1 LGATSNQQP
10 ETSNMERI
18 LIVDDDQSMRYSL
31 NRMLEGQ
38 GLQLSLAKNG
48 AEALER
54 FEQDRPDLVVMD
66 IKMPGQSGLEVLR
79 EIKERDPKALVILMT
94 AFGTTETAIEAMKY
108 GAFDYILKPFD
119 IPQMRGL
126 VERALE
132 VSRMMK
138 KIVSLPD
145 REEAEAAEETLVG
158 SSTAMQQI
166 YKMIG
171 QVAPTEVTVLLRGE
185 SGTGKEMAARAVY
198 HHSRRGDK
206 SFLPVNC
213 AAIPETLLESELFG
227 HEKGSF
233 TGALTR
239 RIGKFEQCHGGT
251 LFLDEIGD
259 MTPATQAKIL
269 RVLQD
274 RQFERL
280 GGSERITVDVRVIVA
295 TNKDLEKAIREGSF
309 RQDLYYRLKVV
320 TLQLPPL
327 RDRKEDIPELVR
339 YFLRRFRADINR
351 EVADISPRALE
362 KLMRYHWPGNVRE
375 LENTVKRALV
385 IAKGHTLLAE
395 DFLLEGM
402 DAEMG
407 PAEHLD
413 LEERLQKLMEP
424 VFKELLELSR
434 RSPGADLM
442 SELEKILIKRALQ
455 ETRGNQV
462 QAAILL
468 GISRNT
474 LRSKIE
480 RYRIRKDV
488 AIVEEE

>member
-1 LGATSNQQP
+1 
-10 ETSNMERI
+10 MERI

-48 AEALER
+48 PEALER

-66 IKMPGQSGLEVLR
+66 IKMPGRSGLEVLR
-79 EIKERDPKALVILMT
+79 EIKEKDPKALVILMT

-145 REEAEAAEETLVG
+145 REKGEAAEETLVG
-158 SSTAMQQI
+158 SSPAMQQT

-185 SGTGKEMAARAVY
+185 SGTGKEMVARAIY
-198 HHSRRGDK
+198 HHSRRGDRT
-206 SFLPVNC
+206 FLPVNC

-227 HEKGSF
+227 HEKGAF

-320 TLQLPPL
+320 TLHLPPL

-339 YFLRRFRADINR
+339 YFLQRFRGDINR
-351 EVADISPRALE
+351 EVGDISPRALE
-362 KLMRYHWPGNVRE
+362 RLMRYHWPGNVRE

-385 IAKGHTLLAE
+385 MAKGHTLLAE
-395 DFLLEGM
+395 DFLLEGV
-402 DAEMG
+402 DAGMG

-424 VFKELLELSR
+424 VFKELLEVSR
-434 RSPGADLM
+434 RNPGADLM

-455 ETRGNQV
+455 ETKGNQV

>member
-1 LGATSNQQP
+1 
-10 ETSNMERI
+10 MERI
-18 LIVDDDQSMRYSL
+18 LIVDDDSSMRYSL

-38 GLQLSLAKNG
+38 GLGVSLAKNG
-48 AEALER
+48 IEALER
-54 FEQDRPDLVVMD
+54 FAQDQPDLVVMD
-66 IKMPGQSGLEVLR
+66 IKMPGRSGLEVLR

-94 AFGTTETAIEAMKY
+94 AFGTTETAIEAMKF

-126 VERALE
+126 VERALKI
-132 VSRMMK
+132 SRMMK
-138 KIVSLPD
+138 KMVSLPD
-145 REEAEAAEETLVG
+145 REETRGSEETLVG
-158 SSTAMQQI
+158 SSPAMQQV

-171 QVAPTEVTVLLRGE
+171 QVAATEVTVLLRGE
-185 SGTGKEMAARAVY
+185 SGTGKEMVARAIY

-206 SFLPVNC
+206 PFLPVNC

-227 HEKGSF
+227 HEKGAF

-239 RIGKFEQCHGGT
+239 RVGKFEQCHGGT

-269 RVLQD
+269 RVFQD

-280 GGSERITVDVRVIVA
+280 GGSERITSDVRVIVA
-295 TNKDLEKAIREGSF
+295 TNKDLEKAIREGTF

-320 TLQLPPL
+320 TLHLPPL
-327 RDRKEDIPELVR
+327 RERKEDIPELVR
-339 YFLRRFRADINR
+339 YFLQRFRADINR
-351 EVADISPRALE
+351 EVLDISPKSLE
-362 KLMRYHWPGNVRE
+362 NLMRYPWPGNVRE
-375 LENTVKRALV
+375 LENAVKRALV
-385 IAKGHTLLAE
+385 IAKSHSLLPE
-395 DFLLEGM
+395 DFSLEGVER
-402 DAEMG
+402 EMG

-413 LEERLQKLMEP
+413 LEERLQKMMEP

-434 RSPGADLM
+434 RSPGTDLM
-442 SELEKILIKRALQ
+442 SELERILIKRALQ
-455 ETRGNQV
+455 ETKGNQV
-462 QAAILL
+462 QAAVLL

-474 LRSKIE
+474 LRSKVE

-488 AIVEEE
+488 SIVEEE

>member
-1 LGATSNQQP
+1 
-10 ETSNMERI
+10 MERI
-18 LIVDDDQSMRYSL
+18 LIVDDDSSMRYSL

-38 GLQLSLAKNG
+38 GLGVSLAKNG
-48 AEALER
+48 IEALER
-54 FEQDRPDLVVMD
+54 FAQDQPDLVVMD
-66 IKMPGQSGLEVLR
+66 IKMPGRSGLEVLR

-94 AFGTTETAIEAMKY
+94 AFGTTETAIEAMKF

-132 VSRMMK
+132 ISRMMK
-138 KIVSLPD
+138 KMVSLPD
-145 REEAEAAEETLVG
+145 REETRGSEETLVG
-158 SSTAMQQI
+158 SSPAMQQV

-171 QVAPTEVTVLLRGE
+171 QVAATEVTVLLRGE
-185 SGTGKEMAARAVY
+185 SGTGKEMVARAIY

-206 SFLPVNC
+206 PFLPVNC

-227 HEKGSF
+227 HEKGAF

-239 RIGKFEQCHGGT
+239 RVGKFEQCHGGT

-259 MTPATQAKIL
+259 MTPATQSKIL

-280 GGSERITVDVRVIVA
+280 GGSERITSDVRVIVA
-295 TNKDLEKAIREGSF
+295 TNKDLEKAIREGTF

-320 TLQLPPL
+320 TLHLPPL
-327 RDRKEDIPELVR
+327 RERKEDIPELVR
-339 YFLRRFRADINR
+339 YFLQRFRADINR
-351 EVADISPRALE
+351 EVLDISPKSLE
-362 KLMRYHWPGNVRE
+362 NLMRYHWPGNVRE
-375 LENTVKRALV
+375 LENAVKRALV
-385 IAKGHTLLAE
+385 IAKSHSLLPE
-395 DFLLEGM
+395 DFSQEGM
-402 DAEMG
+402 EREMG
-407 PAEHLD
+407 PGEHLD
-413 LEERLQKLMEP
+413 LEERLQKMMEP

-434 RSPGADLM
+434 RSPGTDLM
-442 SELEKILIKRALQ
+442 SELERILIKRALQ
-455 ETRGNQV
+455 ETKGNQV
-462 QAAILL
+462 QAAVLL

-488 AIVEEE
+488 SIVEEE

>member
-1 LGATSNQQP
+1 
-10 ETSNMERI
+10 MERI

-54 FEQDRPDLVVMD
+54 FEQDRPELVVMD

-145 REEAEAAEETLVG
+145 REKAEAAEETLVG
-158 SSTAMQQI
+158 SSTVMQQI

-206 SFLPVNC
+206 PFLPVNC

-339 YFLRRFRADINR
+339 YFLQRFRADINR

-375 LENTVKRALV
+375 LENAVKRALV

>member
-1 LGATSNQQP
+1 
-10 ETSNMERI
+10 MERI
-18 LIVDDDQSMRYSL
+18 LVVDDDPSMRYSL

-38 GLQLSLAKNG
+38 GLGVSLAKNG
-48 AEALER
+48 IEALER
-54 FEQDRPDLVVMD
+54 FAQDAPDLVVMD
-66 IKMPGQSGLEVLR
+66 IKMPGQSGLEVLK
-79 EIKERDPKALVILMT
+79 EIKEKDPKALVILMT
-94 AFGTTETAIEAMKY
+94 AFGTTETAIEAMKF

-138 KIVSLPD
+138 KMVSLPD
-145 REEAEAAEETLVG
+145 REKTEPAEETIVG
-158 SSTAMQQI
+158 SSAVMQPI

-171 QVAPTEVTVLLRGE
+171 QVAPTEVTALLRGE
-185 SGTGKEMAARAVY
+185 SGTGKELVARAIY
-198 HHSRRGDK
+198 HHSRRADK
-206 SFLPVNC
+206 PFLPVNC

-239 RIGKFEQCHGGT
+239 RIGKFEQGHGGT
-251 LFLDEIGD
+251 IFLDEIGD

-274 RQFERL
+274 KQFERL
-280 GGSERITVDVRVIVA
+280 GGSERITVDVRLIVA
-295 TNKDLEKAIREGSF
+295 TNKDLEKAIREGTF

-320 TLQLPPL
+320 TLHLPPL
-327 RDRKEDIPELVR
+327 RERKEDIPELVR
-339 YFLRRFRADINR
+339 YFLQRFRFDVNR
-351 EVADISPRALE
+351 DVLEISPKALE
-362 KLMRYHWPGNVRE
+362 KIMRYSWPGNVRE
-375 LENTVKRALV
+375 LENSVKRAMV
-385 IAKGHTLLAE
+385 IAKGQTLLAE
-395 DFLLEGM
+395 DFLLEGVEE
-402 DAEMG
+402 EMG
-407 PAEHLD
+407 PAEHLE
-413 LEERLQKLMEP
+413 LEERLQIRMEP

-434 RSPGADLM
+434 KSPGADLM
-442 SELEKILIKRALQ
+442 SELEKIVVKRALQ
-455 ETRGNQV
+455 ETKGNQV
-462 QAAILL
+462 QAAVLL

>member
-1 LGATSNQQP
+1 
-10 ETSNMERI
+10 MERI
-18 LIVDDDQSMRYSL
+18 LIVDDDSSMRYSL

-38 GLQLSLAKNG
+38 GLGVSLAKNG
-48 AEALER
+48 IEALER
-54 FEQDRPDLVVMD
+54 FAQDHPDLVVMD
-66 IKMPGQSGLEVLR
+66 IKMPGRSGLEVLR
-79 EIKERDPKALVILMT
+79 EIKEKDPKALVILMT
-94 AFGTTETAIEAMKY
+94 AFGTTETAIEAMKF

-126 VERALE
+126 VERALKI
-132 VSRMMK
+132 SRMMK
-138 KIVSLPD
+138 KMVSLPD
-145 REEAEAAEETLVG
+145 REETKGSEETLVG
-158 SSTAMQQI
+158 SSLAMQQV

-171 QVAPTEVTVLLRGE
+171 QVAATEVTVLLRGE
-185 SGTGKEMAARAVY
+185 SGTGKEMVARAIY

-206 SFLPVNC
+206 PFLPVNC

-227 HEKGSF
+227 HEKGAF

-239 RIGKFEQCHGGT
+239 RVGKFEQCHGGT

-280 GGSERITVDVRVIVA
+280 GGSERITSDVRVIVA
-295 TNKDLEKAIREGSF
+295 TNKDLEKGIREGTF

-320 TLQLPPL
+320 TLHLPPL
-327 RDRKEDIPELVR
+327 RERKEDIPELVR
-339 YFLRRFRADINR
+339 YFLQRFRADINR
-351 EVADISPRALE
+351 EVLDISPKSLE
-362 KLMRYHWPGNVRE
+362 NLMRYPWPGNVRE
-375 LENTVKRALV
+375 LENAVKRALV
-385 IAKGHTLLAE
+385 IAKSHSLLPE
-395 DFLLEGM
+395 DFSLDGM
-402 DAEMG
+402 EREMG

-413 LEERLQKLMEP
+413 LEERLQRMMDP

-434 RSPGADLM
+434 RSPGTDLM
-442 SELEKILIKRALQ
+442 SELERILIKRALQ
-455 ETRGNQV
+455 ETKGNQV
-462 QAAILL
+462 QAAVLL

-488 AIVEEE
+488 SIVEEE

>member
-1 LGATSNQQP
+1 
-10 ETSNMERI
+10 MERI
-18 LIVDDDQSMRYSL
+18 LIVDDDSSMRYSL
-31 NRMLEGQ
+31 NRMLEGR
-38 GLQLSLAKNG
+38 GLGVSLAKNG
-48 AEALER
+48 IEALER
-54 FEQDRPDLVVMD
+54 FAQDQPDLVVMD
-66 IKMPGQSGLEVLR
+66 IKMPGRSGLEVLR

-94 AFGTTETAIEAMKY
+94 AFGTTETAIEAMKF

-132 VSRMMK
+132 ISRMMK
-138 KIVSLPD
+138 KMVSLPD
-145 REEAEAAEETLVG
+145 REETRGSEETLVG
-158 SSTAMQQI
+158 SSPAMQQV

-185 SGTGKEMAARAVY
+185 SGTGKEMVARAIY

-206 SFLPVNC
+206 PFLPVNC

-227 HEKGSF
+227 HEKGAF

-239 RIGKFEQCHGGT
+239 RVGKFEQCHGGT

-280 GGSERITVDVRVIVA
+280 GGSERITSDVRVIVA
-295 TNKDLEKAIREGSF
+295 TNKDLEKAIREGTF

-320 TLQLPPL
+320 TLHLPPL
-327 RDRKEDIPELVR
+327 RERKEDIPELVR
-339 YFLRRFRADINR
+339 YFLQRFRADINR
-351 EVADISPRALE
+351 DVLDISPKSLE
-362 KLMRYHWPGNVRE
+362 NLMRYHWPGNVRE
-375 LENTVKRALV
+375 LENAVKRALV
-385 IAKGHTLLAE
+385 IAKSHSLLPE
-395 DFLLEGM
+395 DFSLEGM
-402 DAEMG
+402 EREMG

-413 LEERLQKLMEP
+413 LEERLQKMMEP

-434 RSPGADLM
+434 RNPGTDLM
-442 SELEKILIKRALQ
+442 SELERILIKRALQ
-455 ETRGNQV
+455 ETKGNQV
-462 QAAILL
+462 QAAVLL

-474 LRSKIE
+474 LRSKVE

-488 AIVEEE
+488 SIVEEE

>member
-1 LGATSNQQP
+1 
-10 ETSNMERI
+10 MERI
-18 LIVDDDQSMRYSL
+18 LIVDDDPSMRYSL

-38 GLQLSLAKNG
+38 GLQISLAKNG
-48 AEALER
+48 PEALER

-66 IKMPGQSGLEVLR
+66 IRMPGRSGLEVLR
-79 EIKERDPKALVILMT
+79 EIKEKDPKALVILMT
-94 AFGTTETAIEAMKY
+94 AFGTTETAIEAMKF

-145 REEAEAAEETLVG
+145 REKGEAAEETLVG
-158 SSTAMQQI
+158 SSAVMQQT
-166 YKMIG
+166 YKLIG

-185 SGTGKEMAARAVY
+185 SGTGKEMVARAIY

-206 SFLPVNC
+206 PFLPVNC

-227 HEKGSF
+227 HEKGAF

-251 LFLDEIGD
+251 LFLDEIGE
-259 MTPATQAKIL
+259 MTPATQAKVL

-295 TNKDLEKAIREGSF
+295 TNKDLEKAIREGTF

-320 TLQLPPL
+320 TLPLPPL

-339 YFLRRFRADINR
+339 YFLQRFRDSINR
-351 EVADISPRALE
+351 EMGDISPRALE

-375 LENTVKRALV
+375 LENAVKRALV
-385 IAKGHTLLAE
+385 ITKGHTLLGE
-395 DFLLEGM
+395 DFLLEGA
-402 DAEMG
+402 DDGMG

-413 LEERLQKLMEP
+413 AEERLQKLMEP
-424 VFKELLELSR
+424 VFKQLLDLSR

>member
-1 LGATSNQQP
+1 
-10 ETSNMERI
+10 MERI
-18 LIVDDDQSMRYSL
+18 LIVDDDPSMRYSL
-31 NRMLEGQ
+31 NRMLEAQ
-38 GLQLSLAKNG
+38 GLQLFLAKNG
-48 AEALER
+48 PEALER
-54 FEQDRPDLVVMD
+54 FEQDRPDVVVMD
-66 IKMPGQSGLEVLR
+66 IKMPGKSGLEVLH
-79 EIKERDPKALVILMT
+79 EIKEKDPKALVILMT

-145 REEAEAAEETLVG
+145 REKGGEAEETLVG
-158 SSTAMQQI
+158 SSAAMQQV

-171 QVAPTEVTVLLRGE
+171 QVAPAEVTVLLRGE
-185 SGTGKEMAARAVY
+185 SGTGKEMVARAIY

-206 SFLPVNC
+206 AFLPVNC

-227 HEKGSF
+227 HEKGAF

-259 MTPATQAKIL
+259 MTPATQAKVL

-280 GGSERITVDVRVIVA
+280 GGTERISVDVRVIVA

-320 TLQLPPL
+320 TIHLPPL

-339 YFLRRFRADINR
+339 YFLHRFRGDINR
-351 EVADISPRALE
+351 EVGDIAPRALE
-362 KLMRYHWPGNVRE
+362 KLMRYTWPGNVRE

-385 IAKGHTLLAE
+385 MAKGHTLLAE
-395 DFLLEGM
+395 DFLLEGL
-402 DAEMG
+402 DTGMG

-413 LEERLQKLMEP
+413 WEERLQKLMAP

-434 RSPGADLM
+434 RTPGADLM
-442 SELEKILIKRALQ
+442 SELERILIKKALQ
-455 ETRGNQV
+455 ETKGNQV
-462 QAAILL
+462 QASVLL

>member
-1 LGATSNQQP
+1 
-10 ETSNMERI
+10 MDRI
-18 LIVDDDQSMRYSL
+18 LIVDDDSSMRYSL

-38 GLQLSLAKNG
+38 GFLVSLAKNG
-48 AEALER
+48 TEALDR
-54 FEQDRPDLVVMD
+54 FQEEKPDLVIMD
-66 IKMPGQSGLEVLR
+66 IRMPGQSGLEVLQ
-79 EIKERDPKALVILMT
+79 EIKQRDPKALVILMT
-94 AFGTTETAIEAMKY
+94 AFGTTETAIEAMKF

-119 IPQMRGL
+119 VPRMKDL
-126 VERALE
+126 VDRALE
-132 VSRMMK
+132 VSRIMK

-145 REEAEAAEETLVG
+145 QEEGGAGEEAIVG
-158 SSTAMQQI
+158 SSLLMQQI

-185 SGTGKEMAARAVY
+185 SGTGKELVARAIY
-198 HHSRRGDK
+198 HHSRRADQT
-206 SFLPVNC
+206 FLPVNC

-239 RIGKFEQCHGGT
+239 RIGKFEQCSGGT
-251 LFLDEIGD
+251 IFLDEIGD

-274 RQFERL
+274 KQFERL
-280 GGSERITVDVRVIVA
+280 GGSERITVDIRLIVA
-295 TNKDLEKAIREGSF
+295 TNKDLEKAIREGTF

-320 TLQLPPL
+320 SLFLPPL
-327 RDRKEDIPELVR
+327 RERKEDIPELVR
-339 YFLRRFRADINR
+339 YFLQRFRGEVNR
-351 EVADISPRALE
+351 EVNNVSPRALE
-362 KLMRYHWPGNVRE
+362 KLMRYAWPGNVRE
-375 LENTVKRALV
+375 LENAVKRAMV
-385 IAKGHTLLAE
+385 IVKGNTLLPE
-395 DFLLEGM
+395 DFLLEGTEAQM
-402 DAEMG
+402 DS
-407 PAEHLD
+407 AEHLR
-413 LEERLQKLMEP
+413 LEERIERGMEP

-434 RSPGADLM
+434 RSPGSDLM
-442 SELEKILIKRALQ
+442 SELEKILIKRALR

-480 RYRIRKDV
+480 RYRIKKDV
-488 AIVEEE
+488 AIVEEND

>member
-1 LGATSNQQP
+1 
-10 ETSNMERI
+10 MERI
-18 LIVDDDQSMRYSL
+18 LIVDDDSSMRYSL

-38 GLQLSLAKNG
+38 GLGVSLAKNG
-48 AEALER
+48 IEALER
-54 FEQDRPDLVVMD
+54 FAQDHPDLVVMD
-66 IKMPGQSGLEVLR
+66 IKMPGRSGLEVLR
-79 EIKERDPKALVILMT
+79 EIKEKDPKALVILMT
-94 AFGTTETAIEAMKY
+94 AFGTTETAIEAMKF

-126 VERALE
+126 VERALKI
-132 VSRMMK
+132 SRMMK
-138 KIVSLPD
+138 KMVSLPD
-145 REEAEAAEETLVG
+145 REETRGSEETLVG
-158 SSTAMQQI
+158 SSPAMQQV

-171 QVAPTEVTVLLRGE
+171 QVAATEVTVLLRGE
-185 SGTGKEMAARAVY
+185 SGTGKEMVARAIY

-206 SFLPVNC
+206 PFLPVNC

-227 HEKGSF
+227 HEKGAF

-239 RIGKFEQCHGGT
+239 RVGKFEQCHGGT

-280 GGSERITVDVRVIVA
+280 GGSERITSDVRVIVA
-295 TNKDLEKAIREGSF
+295 TNKDLEKGIREGTF

-320 TLQLPPL
+320 TLHLPPL
-327 RDRKEDIPELVR
+327 RERKEDIPELVR
-339 YFLRRFRADINR
+339 YFLQRFRADINR
-351 EVADISPRALE
+351 EVLDISPKSLE
-362 KLMRYHWPGNVRE
+362 NLMRYPWPGNVRE
-375 LENTVKRALV
+375 LENAVKRALV
-385 IAKGHTLLAE
+385 IAKSHSLLPE
-395 DFLLEGM
+395 DFSLEGVER
-402 DAEMG
+402 EMG

-413 LEERLQKLMEP
+413 LEERLQKMMES

-434 RSPGADLM
+434 RSPGTDLM
-442 SELEKILIKRALQ
+442 SELERILIKRALQ
-455 ETRGNQV
+455 ETKGNQV
-462 QAAILL
+462 QAAVLL

-474 LRSKIE
+474 LRSKVE

-488 AIVEEE
+488 SIVEEE

>member
-1 LGATSNQQP
+1 
-10 ETSNMERI
+10 MERI
-18 LIVDDDQSMRYSL
+18 LIVDDDPSMRYSL

-38 GLQLSLAKNG
+38 GLQISLAKNG
-48 AEALER
+48 PEALER
-54 FEQDRPDLVVMD
+54 FEQDHPDLVVMD
-66 IKMPGQSGLEVLR
+66 IRMPGRSGLEVLR
-79 EIKERDPKALVILMT
+79 EIKEKDPKALVILMT
-94 AFGTTETAIEAMKY
+94 AFGTTETAIEAMKF

-145 REEAEAAEETLVG
+145 REKGEAAEETLVG
-158 SSTAMQQI
+158 SSPLMQQT

-185 SGTGKEMAARAVY
+185 SGTGKEMVARAIY

-206 SFLPVNC
+206 PFLPVNC

-227 HEKGSF
+227 HEKGAF

-259 MTPATQAKIL
+259 MTPATQAKVL

-295 TNKDLEKAIREGSF
+295 TNKDLEKAIREGTF

-320 TLQLPPL
+320 TLPLPPL

-339 YFLRRFRADINR
+339 YFLQRFRDDINR
-351 EVADISPRALE
+351 EVGDISPRALE

-375 LENTVKRALV
+375 LENAVKRALV
-385 IAKGHTLLAE
+385 ISKGHTLLGE
-395 DFLLEGM
+395 DFLLEGA
-402 DAEMG
+402 DDGMG

-424 VFKELLELSR
+424 VFKQLLDLSR

-442 SELEKILIKRALQ
+442 SELEKILIKRSLQ
-455 ETRGNQV
+455 ETKGNQV

>member
-1 LGATSNQQP
+1 
-10 ETSNMERI
+10 MERI
-18 LIVDDDQSMRYSL
+18 LVVDDDSSMRYSL

-38 GLQLSLAKNG
+38 GLGVSLAKNG
-48 AEALER
+48 IEALER
-54 FEQDRPDLVVMD
+54 FTQDQPDLVVMD
-66 IKMPGQSGLEVLR
+66 IKMPGRSGLEVLR

-94 AFGTTETAIEAMKY
+94 AFGTTETAIEAMKF

-138 KIVSLPD
+138 KMVSLPD
-145 REEAEAAEETLVG
+145 REETSVAEETLVG
-158 SSTAMQQI
+158 SSPAMQQV

-171 QVAPTEVTVLLRGE
+171 QVAATEVTVLLRGE
-185 SGTGKEMAARAVY
+185 SGTGKEMVARAIY

-206 SFLPVNC
+206 PFLPVNC

-227 HEKGSF
+227 HEKGAF

-239 RIGKFEQCHGGT
+239 RVGRFEQCHGGT

-274 RQFERL
+274 GQFERL
-280 GGSERITVDVRVIVA
+280 GGSERITSDVRVIVA
-295 TNKDLEKAIREGSF
+295 TNKDLEKAIREGTF

-327 RDRKEDIPELVR
+327 RERKEDIPELVR
-339 YFLRRFRADINR
+339 YFLQRFRVDVNR
-351 EVADISPRALE
+351 EVLDISPKALE

-375 LENTVKRALV
+375 LENAVKRALV
-385 IAKGHTLLAE
+385 IAKSHSLLPE
-395 DFLLEGM
+395 DFSLEGM
-402 DAEMG
+402 EGEIG
-407 PAEHLD
+407 PAEHLQ
-413 LEERLQKLMEP
+413 LEERLQKMMEP

-434 RSPGADLM
+434 RGPGTDLM

-455 ETRGNQV
+455 ETKGNQV

-488 AIVEEE
+488 SIVEEE

>member
-1 LGATSNQQP
+1 LDK
-10 ETSNMERI
+10 I
-18 LIVDDDQSMRYSL
+18 LVVDDDQSMRYSL

-38 GLQLSLAKNG
+38 GLAVSLARNG
-48 AEALER
+48 VEALER
-54 FEQDRPDLVVMD
+54 FDAEKPDLVIMD
-66 IKMPGQSGLEVLR
+66 IKMPGQSGLEVLQ
-79 EIKERDPKALVILMT
+79 EIKVRDPKALVILMT
-94 AFGTTETAIEAMKY
+94 AFGTTDTAIEAMKF

-138 KIVSLPD
+138 KLVSLPD
-145 REEAEAAEETLVG
+145 REKGEAAEETIVG
-158 SSTAMQQI
+158 TSAAMQQI

-171 QVAPTEVTVLLRGE
+171 QVAPTEVTALLRGE
-185 SGTGKEMAARAVY
+185 SGTGKELVARAIY
-198 HHSRRGDK
+198 HHSRRADRP
-206 SFLPVNC
+206 FLPMNC

-227 HEKGSF
+227 HEKGAF

-239 RIGKFEQCHGGT
+239 RIGKFEQSNGGT
-251 LFLDEIGD
+251 IFLDEIGD

-274 RQFERL
+274 KQFERL
-280 GGSERITVDVRVIVA
+280 GGSERITVDVRLIVA
-295 TNKDLEKAIREGSF
+295 TNKDLEKAIREGTF

-320 TLQLPPL
+320 SLHLPPL
-327 RDRKEDIPELVR
+327 RERKEDIAELVR
-339 YFLRRFRADINR
+339 YFLQRFRPDINR
-351 EVADISPRALE
+351 DVRDISPRTLE

-375 LENTVKRALV
+375 LENAVKRAMV
-385 IAKGHTLLAE
+385 IAKGSTLLPE
-395 DFLLEGM
+395 DFLLEGVE
-402 DAEMG
+402 AEMG

-413 LEERLQKLMEP
+413 LDERLRKLMEP
-424 VFKELLELSR
+424 VFKELVELAR
-434 RSPGADLM
+434 RSPGSDLM
-442 SELEKILIKRALQ
+442 SELEKFLTKRALQ
-455 ETRGNQV
+455 ETKGNQV

-480 RYRIRKDV
+480 RYRIKKDI
-488 AIVEEE
+488 AITEGEE

>member
-1 LGATSNQQP
+1 
-10 ETSNMERI
+10 MERI

-31 NRMLEGQ
+31 SRMLEGQ

-66 IKMPGQSGLEVLR
+66 IRMPGQSGLEVLR
-79 EIKERDPKALVILMT
+79 EIRDRDPKALVILMT

-119 IPQMRGL
+119 IPQMKGL
-126 VERALE
+126 VERGLE

-145 REEAEAAEETLVG
+145 REEAGAAEETLVG
-158 SSTAMQQI
+158 SSAAMQQT

-185 SGTGKEMAARAVY
+185 SGTGKEMVARAIY

-206 SFLPVNC
+206 PFLPVNC

-280 GGSERITVDVRVIVA
+280 GGSERITADVRVIVA
-295 TNKDLEKAIREGSF
+295 TNKDLERAIREGSF

-320 TLQLPPL
+320 TLQLPAL
-327 RDRKEDIPELVR
+327 RDRKEDIPDLVR
-339 YFLRRFRADINR
+339 YFLQRFRADINR

-395 DFLLEGM
+395 NFLLEGM
-402 DAEMG
+402 DEEMG
-407 PAEHLD
+407 PAPHLD

-424 VFKELLELSR
+424 VFKELLELSH

-488 AIVEEE
+488 AIVEGED

>member
-1 LGATSNQQP
+1 
-10 ETSNMERI
+10 MERI

-48 AEALER
+48 PEALER
-54 FEQDRPDLVVMD
+54 FEQDHPDLVVMD
-66 IKMPGQSGLEVLR
+66 IKMPGRSGLEVLR
-79 EIKERDPKALVILMT
+79 EIKEKDPKALVILMT

-145 REEAEAAEETLVG
+145 REKGEAAEETLVG
-158 SSTAMQQI
+158 SSPAMQQT

-185 SGTGKEMAARAVY
+185 SGTGKEMVARAIY
-198 HHSRRGDK
+198 HHSRRGDRP
-206 SFLPVNC
+206 FLPVNC

-227 HEKGSF
+227 HEKGAF
-233 TGALTR
+233 TGALTK
-239 RIGKFEQCHGGT
+239 RIGKFEQCQGGT

-320 TLQLPPL
+320 TLHLPPL

-339 YFLRRFRADINR
+339 YFLQRFRGDINR
-351 EVADISPRALE
+351 EVGDISPRALE

-385 IAKGHTLLAE
+385 MAKGHTLLAE
-395 DFLLEGM
+395 DFLLEGL
-402 DAEMG
+402 DAGMG
-407 PAEHLD
+407 PGEHLD

-455 ETRGNQV
+455 ETKGNQV

>member
-1 LGATSNQQP
+1 
-10 ETSNMERI
+10 MDKI
-18 LIVDDDQSMRYSL
+18 LVVDDDQSMRYSL
-31 NRMLEGQ
+31 TRMLEGQ
-38 GLQLSLAKNG
+38 GFLVSPARNG

-54 FEQDRPDLVVMD
+54 FEQEKPGLVIMD

-94 AFGTTETAIEAMKY
+94 AFGTTETAIEAMKF

-126 VERALE
+126 VEKALE

-145 REEAEAAEETLVG
+145 REEGERAEETIVG
-158 SSTAMQQI
+158 SSAAMQPI

-171 QVAPTEVTVLLRGE
+171 QAAPTDVTVLLRGE
-185 SGTGKEMAARAVY
+185 SGTGKELVARAIY
-198 HHSRRGDK
+198 HHSRRSGK
-206 SFLPVNC
+206 PFLPVNC
-213 AAIPETLLESELFG
+213 AAIPETLLESEIFG
-227 HEKGSF
+227 HEKGAF

-239 RIGKFEQCHGGT
+239 RIGKFEQCNGGT
-251 LFLDEIGD
+251 IFLDEIGD

-280 GGSERITVDVRVIVA
+280 GGSERITADVRLIAA
-295 TNKDLEKAIREGSF
+295 TNKDLEKAIREGTF

-320 TLQLPPL
+320 TLELPPL
-327 RDRKEDIPELVR
+327 RERKEDIPELVR
-339 YFLRRFRADINR
+339 YFLQRFRGDINR
-351 EVADISPRALE
+351 EVRAISPRALE
-362 KLMRYHWPGNVRE
+362 KLMRHHWPGNVRE
-375 LENTVKRALV
+375 LENSVQRALV
-385 IAKGHTLLAE
+385 ISRGNTLVPE
-395 DFLLEGM
+395 DFTLEGL
-402 DAEMG
+402 ESETG
-407 PAEHLD
+407 SIEHLD
-413 LEERLQKLMEP
+413 LQERLEKLMEP
-424 VFKELLELSR
+424 VFKDLAELSR

-442 SELEKILIKRALQ
+442 SELEKILIKRALR

-488 AIVEEE
+488 AIVEGEE

>member
-1 LGATSNQQP
+1 
-10 ETSNMERI
+10 MERI
-18 LIVDDDQSMRYSL
+18 LVVDDDPSMRYSL

-38 GLQLSLAKNG
+38 GLGVSLAKNG
-48 AEALER
+48 IEALER
-54 FEQDRPDLVVMD
+54 FAQDAPDLVVMD
-66 IKMPGQSGLEVLR
+66 IKMPGQSGLEVLK
-79 EIKERDPKALVILMT
+79 EIKEKDPKALVILMT
-94 AFGTTETAIEAMKY
+94 AFGTTETAIEAMKF

-138 KIVSLPD
+138 KMVSLPD
-145 REEAEAAEETLVG
+145 REKTEPAEETIVG
-158 SSTAMQQI
+158 SSAVMQPI

-171 QVAPTEVTVLLRGE
+171 QVAPTEVTALLRGE
-185 SGTGKEMAARAVY
+185 SGTGKELVARAIY
-198 HHSRRGDK
+198 HHSRRADK
-206 SFLPVNC
+206 PFLPVNC

-239 RIGKFEQCHGGT
+239 RIGKFEQGHGGT
-251 LFLDEIGD
+251 IFLDEIGD

-274 RQFERL
+274 KQFERL
-280 GGSERITVDVRVIVA
+280 GGSERITVDVRLSVA
-295 TNKDLEKAIREGSF
+295 TNKDLEKAIREGTF

-320 TLQLPPL
+320 TLHLPPL
-327 RDRKEDIPELVR
+327 RERKEDIPELVR
-339 YFLRRFRADINR
+339 YFLQRFRFDVNR
-351 EVADISPRALE
+351 DVLEISPKALE
-362 KLMRYHWPGNVRE
+362 KIMRYSWPGNVRE
-375 LENTVKRALV
+375 LENSVKRAMV
-385 IAKGHTLLAE
+385 IAKGQTLLAE
-395 DFLLEGM
+395 DFLLEGVEE
-402 DAEMG
+402 EMG
-407 PAEHLD
+407 PAEHLE
-413 LEERLQKLMEP
+413 LEERLQIRMEP

-434 RSPGADLM
+434 KSPGADLM
-442 SELEKILIKRALQ
+442 SELEKIVVKRALQ
-455 ETRGNQV
+455 ETKGNQV
-462 QAAILL
+462 QAAVLL

>member
-1 LGATSNQQP
+1 
-10 ETSNMERI
+10 MERI

-48 AEALER
+48 PEALER
-54 FEQDRPDLVVMD
+54 FEQDQPDLVVMD
-66 IKMPGQSGLEVLR
+66 IKMPGRSGLEVLR
-79 EIKERDPKALVILMT
+79 EIKEKDPKALVILMT

-145 REEAEAAEETLVG
+145 REKGEGAEETLVG
-158 SSTAMQQI
+158 SSPAMQQT

-185 SGTGKEMAARAVY
+185 SGTGKEMVARAIY
-198 HHSRRGDK
+198 HHSRRGDRP
-206 SFLPVNC
+206 FLPVNC

-227 HEKGSF
+227 HEKGAF

-274 RQFERL
+274 TQFERL

-320 TLQLPPL
+320 TLHLPPL

-339 YFLRRFRADINR
+339 YFLQRFRGDINR
-351 EVADISPRALE
+351 EVGEISPRALE

-385 IAKGHTLLAE
+385 MAKGHTLLAE
-395 DFLLEGM
+395 DFLLEGV
-402 DAEMG
+402 DAGMG

-455 ETRGNQV
+455 ETKGHQV

>member
-1 LGATSNQQP
+1 
-10 ETSNMERI
+10 MERI
-18 LIVDDDQSMRYSL
+18 LVVDDDPSMRYSL

-38 GLQLSLAKNG
+38 GLAVSLAKNG
-48 AEALER
+48 IEALER
-54 FEQDRPDLVVMD
+54 LAQDQPDLVVMD

-79 EIKERDPKALVILMT
+79 AIKERDPKALVILMT
-94 AFGTTETAIEAMKY
+94 AFGTTETAIEAMKF

-126 VERALE
+126 VGRALQ

-138 KIVSLPD
+138 KMVALPD
-145 REEAEAAEETLVG
+145 REKTGAAEETIVG
-158 SSTAMQQI
+158 SSPVMQQI

-171 QVAPTEVTVLLRGE
+171 QVAPTEVTALLRGE
-185 SGTGKEMAARAVY
+185 SGTGKELVARAIY
-198 HHSRRGDK
+198 HHSRRADK
-206 SFLPVNC
+206 PFLPVNC

-239 RIGKFEQCHGGT
+239 RIGKFEQGHGGT
-251 LFLDEIGD
+251 IFLDEIGD

-280 GGSERITVDVRVIVA
+280 GGSERITVDLRLIVA
-295 TNKDLEKAIREGSF
+295 TNKDLEKAIRDGTF

-320 TLQLPPL
+320 TLHLPPL
-327 RDRKEDIPELVR
+327 RERKEDIPELVR
-339 YFLRRFRADINR
+339 YFLQRFRVDVNR
-351 EVADISPRALE
+351 DVLDISPKALE
-362 KLMRYHWPGNVRE
+362 KLMRYPWPGNVRE
-375 LENTVKRALV
+375 LENAVKRAMV

-395 DFLLEGM
+395 DFLLEGV
-402 DAEMG
+402 DEEMG
-407 PAEHLD
+407 PAEHLE
-413 LEERLQKLMEP
+413 LEERLQIRMEP

-455 ETRGNQV
+455 ETKGNQV
-462 QAAILL
+462 QAAVLL

-480 RYRIRKDV
+480 RYRIKKDV
-488 AIVEEE
+488 SIVEEE

>member
-1 LGATSNQQP
+1 
-10 ETSNMERI
+10 MDKV
-18 LIVDDDQSMRYSL
+18 LIVDDDSSMRYSL

-38 GLQLSLAKNG
+38 GLLISSAKNG

-54 FEQDRPDLVVMD
+54 FFAENPDLVVMD
-66 IKMPGQSGLEVLR
+66 IKMPGQSGLDVLKQ
-79 EIKERDPKALVILMT
+79 IKERDAKALVILMT
-94 AFGTTETAIEAMKY
+94 AFGTTETAIEAMKF

-119 IPQMRGL
+119 IPQMRSL

-138 KIVSLPD
+138 KMVSYPD
-145 REEAEAAEETLVG
+145 RPEGEVAGEAIVG
-158 SSTAMQQI
+158 SSAAMQEI

-171 QVAPTEVTVLLRGE
+171 QVAPTGVTALLRGE
-185 SGTGKEMAARAVY
+185 SGTGKELVARAIY
-198 HHSRRGDK
+198 HHSSRADK
-206 SFLPVNC
+206 PFLPVNC

-227 HEKGSF
+227 HEKGAF

-239 RIGKFEQCHGGT
+239 RIGKFEQCNGGT

-274 RQFERL
+274 QQFERL
-280 GGSERITVDVRVIVA
+280 GGSERITTDVRLIVA

-320 TLQLPPL
+320 TLHLPPL
-327 RDRKEDIPELVR
+327 RERPEDIPELVR
-339 YFLRRFRADINR
+339 YFLQRFGPQINR
-351 EVADISPRALE
+351 NVSDIAPRALE
-362 KLMRYHWPGNVRE
+362 KLMRYRWPGNVRE
-375 LENTVKRALV
+375 LENVVQRALV
-385 IAKGHTLLAE
+385 IGKGNTLLPE
-395 DFLLEGM
+395 DFFLEGLEPEITGPKEQM
-402 DAEMG
+402 DF
-407 PAEHLD
+407 
-413 LEERLQKLMEP
+413 EERLQVLMDP
-424 VFKELLELSR
+424 VFKELAQHAK
-434 RSPGADLM
+434 RSHDADVM
-442 SELEKILIKRALQ
+442 STVEKILIKRALQ
-455 ETRGNQV
+455 ETKGNQV

-480 RYRIRKDV
+480 RYRIKKDV
-488 AIVEEE
+488 AIIEGEE

>member
-1 LGATSNQQP
+1 
-10 ETSNMERI
+10 MERI

-206 SFLPVNC
+206 PFLPVNC

>member
-1 LGATSNQQP
+1 
-10 ETSNMERI
+10 MERI
-18 LIVDDDQSMRYSL
+18 LVVDDDSSMRYSL

-38 GLQLSLAKNG
+38 GLGVSLAKNG
-48 AEALER
+48 IEALER
-54 FEQDRPDLVVMD
+54 FAQDQPDVVVMD
-66 IKMPGQSGLEVLR
+66 IRMPGRSGLEVLR
-79 EIKERDPKALVILMT
+79 EIKEKDPKALVILMT
-94 AFGTTETAIEAMKY
+94 AFGTTETAIEAMKF

-138 KIVSLPD
+138 KMVSLPD
-145 REEAEAAEETLVG
+145 REETSVAEETLVG
-158 SSTAMQQI
+158 SSPAMQQI

-171 QVAPTEVTVLLRGE
+171 QVAATEVTVLLRGE
-185 SGTGKEMAARAVY
+185 SGTGKEMVARAIY

-206 SFLPVNC
+206 PFLPVNC

-227 HEKGSF
+227 HEKGAF

-239 RIGKFEQCHGGT
+239 RVGRFEQCHGGT

-274 RQFERL
+274 GQFERL
-280 GGSERITVDVRVIVA
+280 GGSERITSDVRVIVA
-295 TNKDLEKAIREGSF
+295 TNKDLEKAIREGTF

-320 TLQLPPL
+320 TLHLPPL
-327 RDRKEDIPELVR
+327 RERKEDIPELVR
-339 YFLRRFRADINR
+339 YFLQRFRADINR
-351 EVADISPRALE
+351 EVLDIAPKSLE
-362 KLMRYHWPGNVRE
+362 NLMRYHWPGNVRE
-375 LENTVKRALV
+375 LENAVKRALV
-385 IAKGHTLLAE
+385 IAKSHSLLPE
-395 DFLLEGM
+395 DFSLEGM
-402 DAEMG
+402 EREIG
-407 PAEHLD
+407 PAEHLE
-413 LEERLQKLMEP
+413 LEERLQKMMEP
-424 VFKELLELSR
+424 VFKDLLELSR
-434 RSPGADLM
+434 RGPGTDLM

-455 ETRGNQV
+455 ETKGNQV

-488 AIVEEE
+488 SIVEEE

>member
-1 LGATSNQQP
+1 
-10 ETSNMERI
+10 MERI
-18 LIVDDDQSMRYSL
+18 LIVDDDSSMRYSL

-38 GLQLSLAKNG
+38 GLGVSLAKNG
-48 AEALER
+48 IEALER
-54 FEQDRPDLVVMD
+54 FAQDQPDLVVMD
-66 IKMPGQSGLEVLR
+66 IKMPGKSGLEVLR

-94 AFGTTETAIEAMKY
+94 AFGTTETAIEAMKF

-132 VSRMMK
+132 ISRMMK
-138 KIVSLPD
+138 KMVSLPD
-145 REEAEAAEETLVG
+145 REEIRESEETLVG
-158 SSTAMQQI
+158 SSPAMQQV

-171 QVAPTEVTVLLRGE
+171 QVAATEVTVLLRGE
-185 SGTGKEMAARAVY
+185 SGTGKEMVARAIY

-206 SFLPVNC
+206 PFLPVNC

-227 HEKGSF
+227 HEKGAF

-239 RIGKFEQCHGGT
+239 RVGKFEQCQGGT

-259 MTPATQAKIL
+259 MTPATQSKIL

-280 GGSERITVDVRVIVA
+280 GGSERITSDVRVIVA
-295 TNKDLEKAIREGSF
+295 TNKDLEKAIREGTF

-320 TLQLPPL
+320 TLHLPPL
-327 RDRKEDIPELVR
+327 RERKEDIPELVR
-339 YFLRRFRADINR
+339 YFLQRFRADINR
-351 EVADISPRALE
+351 EVLDISPKSLE
-362 KLMRYHWPGNVRE
+362 NLMRYHWPGNVRE
-375 LENTVKRALV
+375 LENAVKRALV
-385 IAKGHTLLAE
+385 ITKSHSLLPE
-395 DFLLEGM
+395 DFSLEGVER
-402 DAEMG
+402 EMG

-413 LEERLQKLMEP
+413 LEERLQKMMEP

-434 RSPGADLM
+434 RSPGTDLM
-442 SELEKILIKRALQ
+442 SEMERILIKRALQ
-455 ETRGNQV
+455 ETKGNQV
-462 QAAILL
+462 QAAVLL

-488 AIVEEE
+488 SIVEEE